1 MSQHWQT
8 HRPVLSAGF
17 ALRFRFHRGLP
28 YSSEPEPH
36 RLAAARRDCERIM
49 RRRLRPHAL
58 AIHRILSAVD
68 DKIVDAIFD
77 EFHFVPGRK
86 QTLRIGFVLGEEK
99 LRGTVAVQF
108 VFAQRLVRRPD
119 GWAMTE
125 QIGARAETRQP
136 SVFAP
141 GPGVTKPD
149 RGQHMKLRWLRP
161 PI

>member
-17 ALRFRFHRGLP
+17 ALRFRFHRRLA

-36 RLAAARRDCERIM
+36 RLAAARRDRERIM
-49 RRRLRPHAL
+49 CRRLRPHAL

-68 DKIVDAIFD
+68 DKIVDAVFD

-86 QTLRIGFVLGEEK
+86 ETLRIGFVLGKKK
-99 LRGTVAVQF
+99 LRGTVAMQF
-108 VFAQRLVRRPD
+108 VFAQCLVRRLD
-119 GWAMTE
+119 RWAMTE

-136 SVFAP
+136 SVLAP
-141 GPGVTKPD
+141 APSVTNPE
-149 RGQHMKLRWLRP
+149 RGEQV
-161 PI
+161 